1 MTINDL
7 IDKLEYIRDS
17 HEDGGDF
24 KIVGALQ
31 QTYPM
36 RGSLLNICTDSTE
49 KEVYLAMSD
58 NLGYGVPN
66 CVWDDEEVWD
76 DDGEEY

>member
-7 IDKLEYIRDS
+7 IVKLEYIRDS

-31 QTYPM
+31 PTYPM
-36 RGSLLNICTDSTE
+36 RGRLLNICTDYTE

-58 NLGYGVPN
+58 NEGYEVPR